1 MGAADRAGPSQRGLG
16 TRQSRSKYRR
26 SVTAQID
33 SDEPEP
39 LPSQTDVEPI
49 FIEPRWPIAM
59 TLAAFT
65 CLTVVLRV
73 LQPHRE
79 SVGPHWLVPGLEIVL
94 LVALI
99 VADPTHLA
107 RRVRWLRP
115 VAITLIGLL
124 AVAAVVSSVTLIVDL
139 IRGSKVTE
147 SATSLL
153 ASGALIWLGN
163 ALVFGLLYWELDS
176 GGPLARYRR
185 QRPFPDFAF
194 SQQLNPELAPA
205 GWRPR
210 YVDYLI
216 LGVTTSTA
224 FSPTDVMPMTAW
236 AKLTMAVQSLISL
249 TVIGLVIARAVNVL
263 T

>member
-1 MGAADRAGPSQRGLG
+1 MMVAEIGIPPDP
-16 TRQSRSKYRR
+16 
-26 SVTAQID
+26 
-33 SDEPEP
+33 EPEP
-39 LPSQTDVEPI
+39 PLTADEPVY
-49 FIEPRWPIAM
+49 IEPRWPIA
-59 TLAAFT
+59 LALSFFIA
-65 CLTVVLRV
+65 LTVVLRV
-73 LQPHRE
+73 VEPDRE
-79 SVGPHWLVPGLEIVL
+79 ALGPEWLVPGIEIAL

-99 VADPTHLA
+99 AANPAHVAGRA
-107 RRVRWLRP
+107 RWLRP
-115 VAITLIGLL
+115 VSITLIGLL
-124 AVAAVVSSVTLIVDL
+124 AVVAMVSNVILIADL
-139 IRGSKVTE
+139 VKGSKVTE

-185 QRPFPDFAF
+185 ERPHPDFAF

-205 GWRPR
+205 GWRPQ

-216 LGVTTSTA
+216 LGITTSTA

-236 AKLTMAVQSLISL
+236 AKLAMALQSLISL
-249 TVIGLVIARAVNVL
+249 TVIGLVVARAVNAF